1 MTIQLNGESRSF
13 EASGSLTLTA
23 LLDSLGLGGK
33 PVVVELDREAVF
45 AKDYAGTEVKDGAK
59 LEIVMIAAGG

>member
-13 EASGSLTLTA
+13 DGGPLSLTA
-23 LLDSLGLGGK
+23 LLDLLGLGGK

-59 LEIVMIAAGG
+59 VEIVMIAAGG

>member
-1 MTIQLNGESRSF
+1 MTIQLNGESRSLD
-13 EASGSLTLTA
+13 GGPLTLTA

-45 AKDYAGTEVKDGAK
+45 AKDYAATEVKDGAK

>member
-13 EASGSLTLTA
+13 EAGPLSLA
-23 LLDSLGLGGK
+23 VLLDLLGLGGK

-45 AKDYAGTEVKDGAK
+45 AKDYEATTVADGAK
-59 LEIVMIAAGG
+59 VEIVMIAAGG

>member
-13 EASGSLTLTA
+13 DAGALTLSA
-23 LLDSLGLGGK
+23 LLDLLGLDGK

-59 LEIVMIAAGG
+59 VEIVMIAAGG

>member
-13 EASGSLTLTA
+13 EAGELTLTG
-23 LLDSLGLGGK
+23 LLDLLGLGGK

-45 AKDYAGTEVKDGAK
+45 AKDYAGTEVRDGAK
-59 LEIVMIAAGG
+59 VEIVMIAAGG

>member
-13 EASGSLTLTA
+13 DAGPLSLAA
-23 LLDSLGLGGK
+23 LLELLGLGGK

-45 AKDYAGTEVKDGAK
+45 AKDYAGTEVTDGARV
-59 LEIVMIAAGG
+59 EIVMIAAGG